1 MNKILSTKNAPAAI
15 GPYSQGVQAGNTVY
29 VSGQLYFVPETGEL
43 LEGTIGEMT
52 EQCMKNIAAILAE
65 ADCALADIVKTTI
78 FLKDLN
84 DFAAVNEAYGRVRVC
99 RWRSC
104 RGMRRW
110 RLRRLRSKANR
121 LWERQLP
128 V

>member
-65 ADCALADIVKTTI
+65 ADCTLADIVKTTI
-78 FLKDLN
+78 FLKNLN
-84 DFAAVNEAYGRVRVC
+84 DFAAVNEAYGKFFRRIRRRVRVC

-110 RLRRLRSKANR
+110 RLRRLR
-121 LWERQLP
+121 
-128 V
+128 

>member
-52 EQCMKNIAAILAE
+52 EQCMKNIADSGGSGLHVGGHRE
-65 ADCALADIVKTTI
+65 
-78 FLKDLN
+78 N
-84 DFAAVNEAYGRVRVC
+84 DDFPEGFERL
-99 RWRSC
+99 C
-104 RGMRRW
+104 RG
-110 RLRRLRSKANR
+110 
-121 LWERQLP
+121 E
-128 V
+128 